1 MRFFATV
8 DKALGIHV
16 FYCLNAWSIYKYCL
30 WIIIDNYKITDNY
43 NQNIR
48 HKQPDLRKKT
58 VPVYH
63 LANKPDSVTIK
74 NRKQGR
80 RPPQSLYWN

>member
-1 MRFFATV
+1 MV
-8 DKALGIHV
+8 
-16 FYCLNAWSIYKYCL
+16 
-30 WIIIDNYKITDNY
+30 IIDNYKITDNY

-74 NRKQGR
+74 NRK
-80 RPPQSLYWN
+80 

>member
-16 FYCLNAWSIYKYCL
+16 FYFLNAWSVYKYCL
-30 WIIIDNYKITDNY
+30 WLSLIIIKLLIIIIRTSGMN
-43 NQNIR
+43 NQTFV
-48 HKQPDLRKKT
+48 KKT

-74 NRKQGR
+74 NRK
-80 RPPQSLYWN
+80 